1 MVVSIVSILIVLVV
15 LLFTFKSVA
24 MPILLILVIQG
35 SIWIDFSMPY
45 LTGTGLFFMNYLVV
59 SSIQMGANIDYL
71 ENYFVSDSLPGID
84 GRSISGKAEPI
95 SYETLMAIDT
105 LPDEF
110 KAMRLSVV
118 ADGKTLKTVTFNYGD
133 SFGSDVYPE
142 IPEKDGYY
150 AKWDRTELDG
160 LRFDTVVTADYELE
174 YSALPSDEQRG
185 DTRPV
190 FFIEGKY
197 GDDDVLSSSLEAEA
211 ELAPLNSELTTAV
224 SGDSAPRLLW
234 LARLTAPISGGI
246 IEQRHVTIPDDGQN
260 VHTLHYLPP
269 EVAIGE
275 LNIYIMQDGRWI
287 QAKTEEFGSYLAFD
301 VAGTEA
307 DIAAVSVISVWW
319 IWAAIAAV
327 ALTVILL
334 VVFSIKRRRRE
345 HSKTCLLYTSD
356 AADD

>member
-35 SIWIDFSMPY
+35 SIWINFSMPY
-45 LTGTGLFFMNYLVV
+45 LTGTGLFFMSYLVV

-110 KAMRLSVV
+110 KAMRLSFV
-118 ADGKTLKTVTFNYGD
+118 ADGKTLKTVTFDYGD
-133 SFGSDVYPE
+133 SFGSDVYPG

-190 FFIEGKY
+190 FFIEEKY

-224 SGDSAPRLLW
+224 SGDSAPRLPW
-234 LARLTAPISGGI
+234 LARLTAPISGGK
-246 IEQRHVTIPDDGQN
+246 IE
-260 VHTLHYLPP
+260 
-269 EVAIGE
+269 
-275 LNIYIMQDGRWI
+275 
-287 QAKTEEFGSYLAFD
+287 
-301 VAGTEA
+301 
-307 DIAAVSVISVWW
+307 
-319 IWAAIAAV
+319 
-327 ALTVILL
+327 
-334 VVFSIKRRRRE
+334 
-345 HSKTCLLYTSD
+345 
-356 AADD
+356 